1 MEKHDGS
8 DLKSVNLDSSVTS
21 AMNPGDSVSATALMI
36 DSLVEWDPCIRLDSS
51 EQDINLLSP
60 GFGSCYS
67 ISPCSPLR
75 NFIPHHSSASNID
88 GGQISNLRLF
98 KPFLDSIAHEDID
111 YLRKKD
117 ALSIPD
123 PTLRAELLRSYT
135 SSVHPQF
142 PIVDLDKF
150 MDALSRNK
158 FTGWGIGLLLFQAI
172 MFAGA
177 AFVDFQVLQSPGFET
192 RQQIQ
197 DLLFSRVKV

>member
-1 MEKHDGS
+1 MADKFRIF
-8 DLKSVNLDSSVTS
+8 DSSS
-21 AMNPGDSVSATALMI
+21 LSQIALRMK
-36 DSLVEWDPCIRLDSS
+36 
-51 EQDINLLSP
+51 
-60 GFGSCYS
+60 
-67 ISPCSPLR
+67 ISTTY
-75 NFIPHHSSASNID
+75 
-88 GGQISNLRLF
+88 
-98 KPFLDSIAHEDID
+98 E
-111 YLRKKD
+111 KKD

-135 SSVHPQF
+135 SSVHAQF

-177 AFVDFQVLQSPGFET
+177 AFVDFQVLQSSGFET